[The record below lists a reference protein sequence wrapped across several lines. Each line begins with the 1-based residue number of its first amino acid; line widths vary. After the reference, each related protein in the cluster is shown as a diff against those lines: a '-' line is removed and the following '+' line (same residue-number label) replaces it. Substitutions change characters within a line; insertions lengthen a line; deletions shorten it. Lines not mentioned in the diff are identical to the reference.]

1 LLVGRWEER
10 GGVERH
16 VGIVV
21 LRVAD
26 RSIRMFDTRMV
37 WDSEYVQSGELLY
50 IGTMGMTYQRVLAIV
65 NREELRWKGAIEDAS
80 GKDV

>member
-1 LLVGRWEER
+1 
-10 GGVERH
+10 VERH

-50 IGTMGMTYQRVLAIV
+50 IGTMGMTYQRVLATV

>member
-1 LLVGRWEER
+1 
-10 GGVERH
+10 VERH

>member
-1 LLVGRWEER
+1 
-10 GGVERH
+10 
-16 VGIVV
+16 
-21 LRVAD
+21 
-26 RSIRMFDTRMV
+26 MFDTRMV

-50 IGTMGMTYQRVLAIV
+50 IGTMGMTYQRVLATV